1 MRKIKFDHIVSNVKK
16 LCIDTNYYLGY
27 DVTKKIKEGLEVEKN
42 ILGKEIL
49 SGILDNASIA
59 KEDQVPLCQDTGMA
73 ILFLEMGEQVN
84 VEGGHIYDA
93 IQEGV
98 RQGYKDGYL
107 RKSVVGDPLERRN
120 TTDNTP
126 AIIHTEIVDGEYI
139 RLSFIPKGAG
149 SENMSR
155 LKMLAPSEG
164 WNGIKSF
171 VLDAISLAGA
181 NPCPPIVVG
190 IGVGGSFEFCA
201 LLAKKALFR
210 PFDLLHKDR
219 AWAQREVELLE
230 EINQLGI
237 GPAGLGGK
245 TTAIGL
251 AIEVYPCHIASL
263 PVAVN
268 ISCHA
273 HRHGEITI

>member
-1 MRKIKFDHIVSNVKK
+1 MRKITFDQIVTAVKK
-16 LCIDTNYYLGY
+16 LCIDTNYYLGH
-27 DVTKKIKEGLEVEKN
+27 DVLEKLKERIDVEKN
-42 ILGKEIL
+42 SLGKKIL
-49 SGILDNASIA
+49 SEIVDNASIA
-59 KEDQVPLCQDTGMA
+59 KKDQVPLCQDTGMA
-73 ILFLEMGEQVN
+73 IIFLAMGEQVTI
-84 VEGGHIYDA
+84 EDGHIYDA

-107 RKSVVGDPLERRN
+107 RKSVVADPLDRRN

-126 AIIHTEIVDGEYI
+126 AIIHTDIVAGEYVRI
-139 RLSFIPKGAG
+139 AFIPKGAG
-149 SENMSR
+149 SENMSTI
-155 LKMLAPSEG
+155 KMLSPAEG
-164 WNGIKSF
+164 WEGIKSF
-171 VLDAISLAGA
+171 VLDTISSAGA

-190 IGVGGSFEFCA
+190 VGIGGSFELCA
-201 LLAKKALFR
+201 LLAKKALLR
-210 PFDLLHKDR
+210 PFDQLHKDR

-230 EINQLGI
+230 EINQLEI
-237 GPAGLGGK
+237 GPAGLGGN
-245 TTAIGL
+245 TTALGL